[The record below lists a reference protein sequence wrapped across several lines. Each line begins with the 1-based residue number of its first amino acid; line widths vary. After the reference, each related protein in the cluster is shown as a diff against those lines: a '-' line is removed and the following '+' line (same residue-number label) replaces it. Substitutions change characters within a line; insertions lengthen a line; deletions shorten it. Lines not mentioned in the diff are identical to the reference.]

1 MYKHRFA
8 VRIVLGLM
16 FVSAFADISLAEVK
30 EPNIVYQNDAI
41 KIWAELQHDKLAID
55 SNSAIAVH
63 FETGDKWHFY
73 ADADTAVA
81 PNLYLQVNVKNA
93 GRLEFLNPIMPV
105 AKDYFDKS
113 QNKNVRVYSGNFTVY
128 LPFKTT
134 KDTWALADLKT
145 PVIFIETIGA
155 YCSDFQCR
163 ILQDVVLTI
172 ATPAKAEKSSDAKFQ
187 LPPPLSADA
196 KVKSSEAFKITFDA
210 ITLSKL
216 GLALLVGLLFNVMPC
231 VWPMIPLII
240 AKLLK
245 QSQESKARSL
255 GLGFSFCIGIIAFF
269 AVLAI
274 LNIVLKVGF
283 GTVFQWGDYFRY
295 PWFIKA
301 MSLLLILMGLFMFG
315 VFSIGIPSSVTSK
328 AGSGQGFGGAFGMG
342 FLAALLSTPC
352 SFGVLAGVV
361 AWAQTQ
367 SLLISTLV
375 FLLMGIGMALPYVI
389 LISMPAMLKKIPKPG
404 DWMERVKQAMGF
416 VLLIIA
422 VKLLESLSNDAL
434 IGTLY
439 FAVVLS
445 IAAWMWGSWV
455 TYSTPKSKKYLIR
468 LIAIVLT
475 IAAGFYFLTSKQSLV
490 DWQAYDSAAI
500 EKAKEAGQ
508 PVLIKFD
515 AKWCYTCKVV
525 DITVF
530 QKSQIADLLKQ
541 KNVLTIKG
549 DTTDY
554 TLPASVDLGNVYNEP
569 GVPVTVIWLP
579 GEKEPIKLRGVISKK
594 DVMEVLERIK

>member
-1 MYKHRFA
+1 MYKHKFA
-8 VRIVLGLM
+8 VRIIVGLM
-16 FVSAFADISLAEVK
+16 IVSAFAGIGLAEVR
-30 EPNIVYQNDAI
+30 EPNVVYQNDAI
-41 KIWAELQHDKLAID
+41 KIWYEFQHDELAID

-73 ADADTAVA
+73 ADADTAPA
-81 PNLYLQVNVKNA
+81 PNLYLQVKAKNA
-93 GRLEFLNPIMPV
+93 RGLEIGQIILPP

-113 QNKNVRVYSGNFTVY
+113 QNKNVRVYGGDFTVY
-128 LPFKTT
+128 LPFRTT
-134 KDTWALADLKT
+134 EKYVGSSIVPDFE
-145 PVIFIETIGA
+145 VIGA

-163 ILQDVVLTI
+163 ILQNVGFMFYPIPQI
-172 ATPAKAEKSSDAKFQ
+172 AKQASPAKFE
-187 LPPPLSADA
+187 LPIRLPADA
-196 KVKSSEAFKITFDA
+196 KVKSSEAFKITLDA
-210 ITLSKL
+210 ITLSKF
-216 GLALLVGLLFNVMPC
+216 GLAILVGLLFNVMPC

-269 AVLAI
+269 AALAI
-274 LNIVLKVGF
+274 LNIVLKLGF

-301 MSLLLILMGLFMFG
+301 MSLLLILLGLFMFG

-375 FLLMGIGMALPYVI
+375 FLLMGIGMALPYAI

-422 VKLLESLSNDAL
+422 VKLIESLSVDAL

-439 FAVVLS
+439 FAVVLG
-445 IAAWMWGSWV
+445 IAAWMWGNWV
-455 TYSTPKSKKYLIR
+455 SYATPKNKKYTIR
-468 LIAIVLT
+468 LIAVIIT

-515 AKWCYTCKVV
+515 ASWCATCKVV
-525 DITVF
+525 DVMVY
-530 QKSQIADLLKQ
+530 QKSQIADLLKD
-541 KNVLTIKG
+541 KKVLTVKG

-554 TLPASVDLGNVYNEP
+554 TLPASVDLKNVYNEP

-579 GEKEPIKLRGVISKK
+579 GEKEPIKLRGIISKK
-594 DVMEVLERIK
+594 DVMDVLERIK